1 MAPKLLISI
10 WTACGLALAPVKA
23 SAEAP
28 DADRTMARAMAEE
41 GQDALERR
49 DYRVAE
55 DRFTRAD
62 ALIHAPTLMLG
73 LARAQAGLGKLV
85 EAHESY
91 QRILREGVK
100 PGSPAAFSKAV
111 VDANKEVEAIA
122 ARLAW
127 VTIDV
132 SPAADVEASLDGMPV
147 PRAALGYKRPVNPGT
162 HRLRVSAPGFLTRE
176 QTFSLSEAAKTAV
189 TVQLVPDPAAK
200 MAAGDGAAGV
210 PGGTKGAANG

>member
-100 PGSPAAFSKAV
+100 PGSPAARWEGTRLNSSHGSISYAV
-111 VDANKEVEAIA
+111 
-122 ARLAW
+122 
-127 VTIDV
+127 
-132 SPAADVEASLDGMPV
+132 
-147 PRAALGYKRPVNPGT
+147 
-162 HRLRVSAPGFLTRE
+162 
-176 QTFSLSEAAKTAV
+176 
-189 TVQLVPDPAAK
+189 
-200 MAAGDGAAGV
+200 
-210 PGGTKGAANG
+210 